1 MIDNKNDKNK
11 AFRPSAVPLV
21 TVDPYFS
28 IWSMCD
34 KLNDGVTSHWTGRRN
49 PMTAGV
55 VIDNKLY
62 ILMGELEADS
72 DRRTYGYYPII
83 PQKSLEVTPTRT
95 IYVFENDIIKVQ
107 LVFTSPML
115 LDNLKVMSRPV
126 SYIEYDI
133 ETLDNAEHDV
143 SFYFDISAEC
153 CIDDREAE
161 VEFKRTDISLSC
173 GNTAQ
178 NVLHKS
184 GDSVCIDWG
193 YLHIA
198 DKNAKVFNGK
208 KRCSIKNNY
217 AEELDET
224 KCLSVFDS
232 YPCIG
237 IMKNDFHGVITL
249 AYDDIKSIEYFGKQL
264 DGYYKHFYSGFEEM
278 LKSAISDYD
287 TVKQMCIKFD
297 NSLMDEARNI
307 SDKYEK
313 IVSLTYRQ
321 VVAAHKLVENT
332 DGELLFFSKECHS
345 NGCIGTL
352 DITYPSA
359 PLFLKYNPELVN
371 AMLRPILFFA
381 QTDKWQYEFAPHDI
395 GQYPLANGQV
405 YGYEK
410 TNPDDIL
417 AMQMPVEECGNM
429 LISLYAVIKYGG
441 TRDVADKN
449 KQILKQ
455 WADYLVKYGY
465 DPGEQLCTDD
475 FASHMAHNC
484 NLSIKAILG
493 IAAYGKIFSDKNYV
507 DIAEEYA
514 KKWQLES
521 KGKQA
526 SRLALDKEDSWSLKY
541 NIIWDKLLDI
551 HIFDDEIFEKEIQLY
566 KEKMNAYGIPLDCR
580 EDYTKMDWLF
590 WTTVMT
596 DDKEYTNK
604 VIDSVYRFI
613 NETTDRVPVT
623 DWYYSSIPRM
633 ASFQNRTVLG
643 GIFVNII

>member
-1 MIDNKNDKNK
+1 
-11 AFRPSAVPLV
+11 
-21 TVDPYFS
+21 
-28 IWSMCD
+28 
-34 KLNDGVTSHWTGRRN
+34 
-49 PMTAGV
+49 
-55 VIDNKLY
+55 
-62 ILMGELEADS
+62 
-72 DRRTYGYYPII
+72 
-83 PQKSLEVTPTRT
+83 
-95 IYVFENDIIKVQ
+95 
-107 LVFTSPML
+107 
-115 LDNLKVMSRPV
+115 
-126 SYIEYDI
+126 
-133 ETLDNAEHDV
+133 
-143 SFYFDISAEC
+143 
-153 CIDDREAE
+153 
-161 VEFKRTDISLSC
+161 
-173 GNTAQ
+173 
-178 NVLHKS
+178 
-184 GDSVCIDWG
+184 
-193 YLHIA
+193 
-198 DKNAKVFNGK
+198 
-208 KRCSIKNNY
+208 
-217 AEELDET
+217 
-224 KCLSVFDS
+224 
-232 YPCIG
+232 
-237 IMKNDFHGVITL
+237 
-249 AYDDIKSIEYFGKQL
+249 
-264 DGYYKHFYSGFEEM
+264 
-278 LKSAISDYD
+278 
-287 TVKQMCIKFD
+287 
-297 NSLMDEARNI
+297 MDEARNI

-441 TRDVADKN
+441 NRDVADKN

-526 SRLALDKEDSWSLKY
+526 SRLAFDKEDSWSLKY

-604 VIDSVYRFI
+604 VIDSVYHFI